1 MTETT
6 TAKGSAGKAL
16 EKNGRSCRT
25 VEVAR
30 NLNGEPLGIAIF
42 LNTRQLTEVGINPE
56 TTDRVQFYVD
66 NGRIKVTDSETA
78 QESLNKHS

>member
-1 MTETT
+1 MTEATN
-6 TAKGSAGKAL
+6 AKGSAGKAF
-16 EKNGRSCRT
+16 EKSDRSCQT

-30 NLNGEPLGIAIF
+30 NLNGDPLGIAIF

-56 TTDRVQFYVD
+56 TADRVQFYVD

-78 QESLNKHS
+78 QESWNKHY